1 MELFYL
7 IMITCNLK
15 IGLQGDSFE
24 ENIASAASPT
34 VNKGEKTQKALENGN
49 NLKGLSS

>member
-7 IMITCNLK
+7 ILITCNIK

-24 ENIASAASPT
+24 ENIASEASPT
-34 VNKGEKTQKALENGN
+34 VNKGEETQKALEHGN